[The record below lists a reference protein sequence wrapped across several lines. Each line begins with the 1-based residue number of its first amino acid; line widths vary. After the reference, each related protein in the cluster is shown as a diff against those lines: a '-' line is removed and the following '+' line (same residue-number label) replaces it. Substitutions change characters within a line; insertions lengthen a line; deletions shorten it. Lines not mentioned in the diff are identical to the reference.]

1 MKTKETTIKI
11 LFSAIVCALI
21 SVTIFSMKSPRAVSY
36 AETGNCTHKYDNDC
50 DGECNRC
57 GEKRTPKHYFGE
69 WTVVKEATND
79 EEGLKERTC
88 VRCNVK
94 QQAILQ
100 KTAVPEPQKEKSLS
114 KSDIAGIVVGSVA
127 AGGLVAF
134 IGATLIKKR
143 RKK

>member
-11 LFSAIVCALI
+11 LFSAIVCELI
-21 SVTIFSMKSPRAVSY
+21 SVTMFSMKARAVSY
-36 AETGNCTHKYDNDC
+36 AETGNCQHEYDDDC
-50 DGECNRC
+50 DGECNLC
-57 GEKRTPKHYFGE
+57 GEKRTPMHYFGE

-94 QQAILQ
+94 KQAILQ
-100 KTAVPEPQKEKSLS
+100 KTAVPEPQKEKILS

>member
-1 MKTKETTIKI
+1 MKTKETNKI
-11 LFSAIVCALI
+11 LFWAIMCALL
-21 SVTIFSMKSPRAVSY
+21 SATMFSMKARAVSY
-36 AETGNCTHKYDNDC
+36 AETGNCPHEYDD
-50 DGECNRC
+50 ECNLC

-88 VRCNVK
+88 ARCHVK

-100 KTAVPEPQKEKSLS
+100 KTAVPEPQKGKILS